1 MYTPKVFL
9 SSTFV
14 DLAAVRGEISRWLA
28 GLFEA
33 KLIVMETLG
42 SDSAPPE
49 INSVRRVR
57 ECDLFIGIY
66 AHRYGT
72 IDERSGKS
80 ITELELD
87 EASTALSAGTMRD
100 ILLFTINVD
109 SPWLSEHKETGA
121 IAVAGLARLKTKVK
135 SHTYTSFSGKE
146 DLIFYVIR
154 DVNKRLSQLVGRPSL
169 QTRELILLPPKALCH
184 PVGMEYL
191 SVEYRDF
198 LLGRA
203 TDVKAVLNLLQSN
216 AVVLLLGESGI
227 GKTSLVHAGLIPAVM
242 TKGWRVVYTRPLGLP
257 STDITRQLLAT
268 IFEGQPFYRGPLMPL
283 LGEISGALQGQHL
296 LLIIDQFEDVLLS
309 RDITEVDNLVSD
321 IRIIRTISPP
331 LVSILLSYRSDL
343 EGRLGMYWQ
352 QISGSALG
360 LPRFYLNGL
369 TIKDAWKSLNLAAHS
384 LKTTLE
390 LRAEERERIMKD
402 LLYQSKALGYP
413 DIYPPYVQMT
423 LDHFWTS
430 SHDHKYKFKS
440 YQDVGGME
448 GIITGYLGRQLNY
461 AQDTQG
467 KMRAILISLVRSYGV
482 KAQKELAEISTD
494 TGLRESECDEGL
506 EKLIDLRLV
515 RHIPPY
521 YEISHDFIA
530 RRISNELV
538 DSEEREF
545 KRFREVLT
553 SKSAAFR
560 TTRALLTAEEQLMLY
575 KHRQRLLPTDEELR
589 LILATWV
596 HKGGPGLCWLLSA
609 DTSQILNWL
618 RAEEADEDI
627 EEEARAAAVLLR
639 RKLGEMPL
647 VEKDYQAFK
656 RYQLSVELAS
666 LIRES
671 AKTIPV
677 KLLLVGL
684 RHRREEVRA
693 ASIAAIATKLKAD
706 DYSCLGLLVKS
717 TSVSLRQAFEE
728 LVLRPDIPIPK
739 ISLETAKAVKKF
751 ALLKRLVEASS
762 TEDAKKLYLELAN
775 LRISGQ
781 TKLLALSLL
790 AVKHGRLEQLI
801 SRARNSSRDKA
812 RVILQASRGT
822 SSRKTFSELVRAYC
836 EWNALET
843 DRYDRSPLN
852 TKASFLSA
860 TIRAM
865 MVSEYLPILRK
876 CFSRMRLTSSSREIT
891 LALLQYGNR
900 ADLRLV
906 FERISN
912 ESERIDYWN
921 HTELGKM
928 AGRNMQLRAKGIPK
942 YIQRLIRAKEFQEY
956 VFPADRRQTRT
967 RDLLPLASVS
977 NRALYIRL
985 TAYSAI
991 GASINADA
999 EYLLQL
1005 ATHQYSLIARGAAL
1019 KLVKL
1024 FGIDAFKMISERI
1037 DGALLKGE
1045 SSSVS
1050 EALHYAE
1057 MQFYGVSITD

>member
-1 MYTPKVFL
+1 MNNPKVFL

-14 DLAAVRGEISRWLA
+14 DLATVRGEIFRWLT
-28 GLFEA
+28 GLFDT
-33 KLIVMETLG
+33 KLIVMETFG

-87 EASTALSAGTMRD
+87 EASVALSAGTMRD

-109 SPWLSEHKETGA
+109 SSWLSEHKETEA
-121 IAVAGLARLKTKVK
+121 IAAAGLARLKTKAK
-135 SHTYTSFSGKE
+135 SHTYTLFSGKE

-154 DVNKRLSQLVGRPSL
+154 DVNKRLSQLIERPSL
-169 QTRELILLPPKALCH
+169 QTRESILLPPKALRH
-184 PVGMEYL
+184 PLGMEYL
-191 SVEYRDF
+191 SVEYREY

-203 TDVKAVLNLLQSN
+203 SDVKAVLELLEGN

-227 GKTSLVHAGLIPAVM
+227 GKTSLVHAGLIPAAM
-242 TKGWRVVYTRPLGLP
+242 TKGWQVVYTRPLGLP

-268 IFEGQPFYRGPLMPL
+268 IFEGQPFYRGSLMPL
-283 LGEISGALQGQHL
+283 LGEISGVLQGQHL

-309 RDITEVDNLVSD
+309 RDHAEVDNLVSD
-321 IRIIRTISPP
+321 LRIIRTINSPP
-331 LVSILLSYRSDL
+331 VSILLSYRSDL
-343 EGRLGMYWQ
+343 EGRLGTYWQ

-369 TIKDAWKSLNLAAHS
+369 AIKDAWESLELAAHS
-384 LKTTLE
+384 LGTTLE
-390 LRAEERERIMKD
+390 LRAEEKERIRKD
-402 LLYQSKALGYP
+402 LLSQSKALGYP

-423 LDHFWTS
+423 VDHFWNS
-430 SHDHKYKFKS
+430 SHNYRYKFKS

-448 GIITGYLGRQLNY
+448 GIIAGYLSRQLSY

-467 KMRAILISLVRSYGV
+467 KMRTILISLVRSYGV
-482 KAQKELAEISTD
+482 KAQKELVEISAD
-494 TGLRESECDEGL
+494 TGLTEGDCDQGL

-530 RRISNELV
+530 RRIANELV

-545 KRFREVLT
+545 KRFRELLT

-596 HKGGPGLCWLLSA
+596 HKGGPGLGWLLSA
-609 DTSQILNWL
+609 ENSQILNWL
-618 RAEEADEDI
+618 RAEEADGDL
-627 EEEARAAAVLLR
+627 EEEARASAVLLR

-656 RYQLSVELAS
+656 RYQLSAELAS
-666 LIRES
+666 LMLES
-671 AKTIPV
+671 AETIPV

-693 ASIAAIATKLKAD
+693 ASIAAFATKLKAD
-706 DYSCLGLLVKS
+706 DYSCLGLLVRS
-717 TSVSLRQAFEE
+717 TSASLRQAFEE

-739 ISLETAKAVKKF
+739 ITPATTKAAKDF
-751 ALLKRLVEASS
+751 ALLKRLVGASS
-762 TEDAKKLYLELAN
+762 PKDAKKVYFELAN
-775 LRISGQ
+775 FRISRQ

-790 AVKHGRLEQLI
+790 AVKQGRLEQLI
-801 SRARNSSRDKA
+801 NRARNSSKDKA
-812 RVILQASRGT
+812 RVMLKASRG
-822 SSRKTFSELVRAYC
+822 SPSRKTFSELVRAYC

-843 DRYDRSPLN
+843 DRYGRSPLN
-852 TKASFLSA
+852 AKASLLSA

-865 MVSEYLPILRK
+865 MITEYLPILRK

-891 LALLQYGNR
+891 LALLQFGNR

-906 FERISN
+906 LERISN
-912 ESERIDYWN
+912 ETERIDYWN

-942 YIQRLIRAKEFQEY
+942 YMQKLIRAREFQEY
-956 VFPADRRQTRT
+956 VFPTDRRQTRT
-967 RDLLPLASVS
+967 RDLLPLASID
-977 NRALYIRL
+977 NRALYVRL

-1005 ATHQYSLIARGAAL
+1005 AAHQYSLIARGAAL
-1019 KLVKL
+1019 KLAKL
-1024 FGIDAFKMISERI
+1024 FGIDAFKMLSERI
-1037 DGALLKGE
+1037 DDALLKGK
-1045 SSSVS
+1045 SSSLS

-1057 MQFYGVSITD
+1057 MQFYGVAIID

>member
-14 DLAAVRGEISRWLA
+14 DLAAVREEISRWLA

-33 KLIVMETLG
+33 KLIVMESLG

-57 ECDLFIGIY
+57 ECDLFVGIY

-87 EASTALSAGTMRD
+87 EASAALSAGTMRD

-109 SPWLSEHKETGA
+109 SPWLSEYKETGA
-121 IAVAGLARLKTKVK
+121 IAAAGLARLKTKAR
-135 SHTYTSFSGKE
+135 SHTYTSFNGME

-154 DVNKRLSQLVGRPSL
+154 DVNKRLSQLVGRPPL
-169 QTRELILLPPKALCH
+169 QTRESILLPPKALCH

-191 SVEYRDF
+191 SVEYREY

-203 TDVKAVLNLLQSN
+203 SDVKAVLDLLQSN
-216 AVVLLLGESGI
+216 TIVLLLGESGI
-227 GKTSLVHAGLIPAVM
+227 GKTSLVHAGLIPAAM
-242 TKGWRVVYTRPLGLP
+242 NKGWRVVYTRPLGLP
-257 STDITRQLLAT
+257 STDIIRQLLAT

-309 RDITEVDNLVSD
+309 RDYAEVDSLVSD
-321 IRIIRTISPP
+321 LRIIRTISPP
-331 LVSILLSYRSDL
+331 SVSIMLSYRSDL
-343 EGRLGMYWQ
+343 EGRLGTYWQ

-360 LPRFYLNGL
+360 LPRLYLHGL
-369 TIKDAWKSLNLAAHS
+369 TIKDAWESLELAAHS
-384 LKTTLE
+384 LGRTLE
-390 LRAEERERIMKD
+390 LRAEEKERIRKD
-402 LLYQSKALGYP
+402 LLSHSKALGYP
-413 DIYPPYVQMT
+413 NIYPPYIQMT

-430 SHDHKYKFKS
+430 SHDHKYKFRS

-461 AQDTQG
+461 AQDAQG
-467 KMRAILISLVRSYGV
+467 KVRTILISLVRSYGV
-482 KAQKELAEISTD
+482 KAQKELAEISAD

-545 KRFREVLT
+545 KRFRELLT

-575 KHRQRLLPTDEELR
+575 KHRQRLLPTGEELR

-609 DTSQILNWL
+609 ENSQILNWL

-656 RYQLSVELAS
+656 RYQLSAELAS
-666 LIRES
+666 LILES
-671 AKTIPV
+671 AETIPV

-706 DYSCLGLLVKS
+706 DYNCLGLLVKS
-717 TSVSLRQAFEE
+717 TS
-728 LVLRPDIPIPK
+728 I
-739 ISLETAKAVKKF
+739 
-751 ALLKRLVEASS
+751 
-762 TEDAKKLYLELAN
+762 YL
-775 LRISGQ
+775 
-781 TKLLALSLL
+781 TK
-790 AVKHGRLEQLI
+790 
-801 SRARNSSRDKA
+801 
-812 RVILQASRGT
+812 
-822 SSRKTFSELVRAYC
+822 
-836 EWNALET
+836 
-843 DRYDRSPLN
+843 
-852 TKASFLSA
+852 
-860 TIRAM
+860 
-865 MVSEYLPILRK
+865 
-876 CFSRMRLTSSSREIT
+876 
-891 LALLQYGNR
+891 
-900 ADLRLV
+900 
-906 FERISN
+906 
-912 ESERIDYWN
+912 
-921 HTELGKM
+921 
-928 AGRNMQLRAKGIPK
+928 
-942 YIQRLIRAKEFQEY
+942 
-956 VFPADRRQTRT
+956 
-967 RDLLPLASVS
+967 
-977 NRALYIRL
+977 
-985 TAYSAI
+985 
-991 GASINADA
+991 
-999 EYLLQL
+999 
-1005 ATHQYSLIARGAAL
+1005 
-1019 KLVKL
+1019 
-1024 FGIDAFKMISERI
+1024 
-1037 DGALLKGE
+1037 
-1045 SSSVS
+1045 
-1050 EALHYAE
+1050 
-1057 MQFYGVSITD
+1057 